1 MRTRVAVMVVNQ
13 TIYCDSMQGLC
24 RLFNNLRLIEPL
36 LSSLVEAVQIGCS
49 ASLVAVAVETKKG
62 RAGLMSVVSVILWLL
77 AIIAILCI
85 FFAAMRF
92 FTLRSRGASV
102 LMRKLPA
109 KGFHGWRHGV
119 LRYKGDAVDF
129 YKLRSVWPMAD
140 HSFSRLDI
148 ELLDSR
154 PVTDDE
160 AAFISEDYLIFCF
173 SSDGQGYELACTQHA
188 MMAFGAWVEASPSQ
202 RREQIDFRRL
212 RDRAERPRGSNMPYD
227 PSTWS
232 SYNGH

>member
-1 MRTRVAVMVVNQ
+1 MT
-13 TIYCDSMQGLC
+13 
-24 RLFNNLRLIEPL
+24 E
-36 LSSLVEAVQIGCS
+36 
-49 ASLVAVAVETKKG
+49 KG
-62 RAGLMSVVSVILWLL
+62 SAGLMSVVSVILWLL
-77 AIIAILCI
+77 AIIAILFI

-109 KGFHGWRHGV
+109 KGYHGWRHGV
-119 LRYKGDAVDF
+119 LRYKGDTVDF

-154 PVTDDE
+154 PATDGE
-160 AAFISEDYLIFCF
+160 AAFISKDYLIFCF
-173 SSDGQGYELACTQHA
+173 SAAGKGYELACTQRA

-202 RREQIDFRRL
+202 RKEQIDFRRL
-212 RDRAERPRGSNMPYD
+212 RERATRPRGSNMPYD

-232 SYNGH
+232 SYNGK

>member
-1 MRTRVAVMVVNQ
+1 
-13 TIYCDSMQGLC
+13 
-24 RLFNNLRLIEPL
+24 
-36 LSSLVEAVQIGCS
+36 
-49 ASLVAVAVETKKG
+49 
-62 RAGLMSVVSVILWLL
+62 MSVVSVILWLL

-109 KGFHGWRHGV
+109 KG
-119 LRYKGDAVDF
+119 YQ
-129 YKLRSVWPMAD
+129 LRSAWPMAD

-154 PVTDDE
+154 PATDGE
-160 AAFISEDYLIFCF
+160 AAFISKDYLIFCF
-173 SSDGQGYELACTQHA
+173 SAAGNGYELACTQHA

-202 RREQIDFRRL
+202 RKEQIDFRRL
-212 RDRAERPRGSNMPYD
+212 RERATRPRGSNMPYD

-232 SYNGH
+232 SYNGK